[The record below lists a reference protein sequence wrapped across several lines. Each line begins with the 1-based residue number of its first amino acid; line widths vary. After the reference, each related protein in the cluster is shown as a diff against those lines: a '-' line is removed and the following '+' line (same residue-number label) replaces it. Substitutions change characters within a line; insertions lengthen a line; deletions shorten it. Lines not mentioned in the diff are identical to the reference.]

1 MKTWRLVLRSVSN
14 SGALQDAAALK
25 RNVANFLRVVETYEV
40 QCLGIPLFVIDFYAK
55 DDEFNHVMRMVRI
68 IEKRYRLSVMQL
80 SELAEIDE
88 PSVTIKVGCQPATYV
103 A

>member
-14 SGALQDAAALK
+14 TGALQDTVALK
-25 RNVANFLRVVETYEV
+25 RNVTNFMRVVETYEV
-40 QCLGIPLFVIDFYAK
+40 KCLGIPLFGVDFHAD

-68 IEKRYRLSVMQL
+68 LEERYRLSVMQF
-80 SELAEIDE
+80 SELVEIDE
-88 PSVTIKVGCQPATYV
+88 PSVTIKIGCQPATYV